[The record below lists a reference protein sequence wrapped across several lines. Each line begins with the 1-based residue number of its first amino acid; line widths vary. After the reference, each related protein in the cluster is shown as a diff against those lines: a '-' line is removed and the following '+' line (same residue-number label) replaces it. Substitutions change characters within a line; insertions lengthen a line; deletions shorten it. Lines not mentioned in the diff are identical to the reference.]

1 MIVST
6 VLSHSFGSRDVVFR
20 SLSIVMCLVDE
31 AQQLPKIELVACGL
45 LLPAPLSIHLH
56 RLLPSNDA
64 TICNQMTIL

>member
-6 VLSHSFGSRDVVFR
+6 VPSRSFGSRDAVFR
-20 SLSIVMCLVDE
+20 SLITVMCLVDE

-56 RLLPSNDA
+56 RLLPSADT
-64 TICNQMTIL
+64 TICKHMAIL